1 MMDRRAPALV
11 IVDQGKVTVDGHPGS
26 FENLDAALTWLESR
40 GEPAEPDVVL
50 SIVWP
55 GDPIPPDCDE
65 HIELT
70 WPGDVQNGDLSAY
83 PQRGIPKGRLNPLRA
98 L

>member
-1 MMDRRAPALV
+1 MGRRAPALV
-11 IVDQGKVTVDGHPGS
+11 IVDQGRVTIPDLHHGD
-26 FENLDAALTWLESR
+26 FENLDAALAWLDSL

-65 HIELT
+65 HIELK
-70 WPGDVQNGDLSAY
+70 WPEDVQNGDLSAS
-83 PQRGIPKGRLNPLRA
+83 IPLGLPKPG
-98 L
+98 